1 MGLIKLIILI
11 ILVVACL
18 TLWQRIKAWQAANRT
33 PPADPVRPQLMV
45 RCNRCQVH
53 LPQDQALRAGDHWYC
68 CREHRDA
75 DHD

>member
-18 TLWQRIKAWQAANRT
+18 TLWQRIKAWQAANQK
-33 PPADPVRPQLMV
+33 PPADPVEPQLMV
-45 RCNRCQVH
+45 CCKQCQVH
-53 LPQDQALRAGDHWYC
+53 LPQDQALQSGKHWYC